1 VPANHC
7 HHIKEDGVFCQ
18 SPALRGRRHCYFHFH
33 GLGRNMKFTLDSE
46 LVKQIE
52 LGRTYGNR

>member
-1 VPANHC
+1 MPST
-7 HHIKEDGVFCQ
+7 IKGT
-18 SPALRGRRHCYFHFH
+18 SAPPALRGRRHCYFHFH